1 MSNDKPESSDD
12 GRLSQPSSRDEKVN
26 GSASKMAEQK
36 PSDPPAAASA
46 KKPGLLKRIWG
57 TTGLDLVTILL
68 MMKGALPP
76 IIALSAYRAD
86 AFADE
91 YTTLGFL
98 IAIMATL
105 TLAMQ
110 PRAKF
115 LQAMFLSCIMVCT
128 GAAVALLQI
137 QTCVAARANSAT
149 PAAARAGSSGSQ
161 QSTQYNAAA
170 SVTAGVWLFFTVYV
184 ANAVKALRPQMAV
197 SVIQYSIFTLV
208 ASTYAPHFP
217 NMVAGKSFVR
227 RLLITFL
234 TGFGIGTGV
243 NLVVFPMT
251 SRTIAMKQ
259 FGGMLGLMKAAL
271 GAHGTFM
278 KSVTEANQKVSA
290 NKGTKPDTADVI
302 AKAKAL
308 KQNLTALG
316 ELFAKVKL
324 EITFAKKE
332 LGYGKLSPD
341 DYQEIFTRIS
351 EILLPVIGMS
361 TFLDILASVRDRKQ
375 ERNKLLESDET
386 LQAVRLLETE
396 EWLEAMAVSKE
407 PFQKAKTSFILG
419 LTHIGYVL
427 ELAPKPKAAKGD
439 VEKNAS
445 VDPKPGETGFAQYL
459 EREVE
464 NYHKNRNY
472 TVRDWC
478 EKKGIYLPSSFWAD
492 PEAQHSWKDTQSMAE
507 SVRQTQNQQ
516 QLYLIL
522 YMEYLMYSIGLAILK
537 MVKYADSKVA
547 DGTLKKKRFINPG
560 PRRVRKLFGD
570 IFKNKDQEHI
580 LTDGDSTGTSV
591 WMGDSLNVRKDPEH
605 LPPKNMYETATNH
618 LRGVSKFFASD
629 ASAFA
634 FRAAVATMSIGI
646 LAYIRQTQTFFL
658 QQRILWAMIMTAIS
672 MDSTTGRGMFGFFGR
687 ILGTVVAMTS
697 SIVIW
702 YIGYKQP
709 AAIIPVF
716 YLYLMGGF
724 WFLLKNPTLA
734 IIGMISMITAV
745 LIIGYEL
752 QAVKIGRKL
761 VESNGQEFYNV
772 YILAPYRLGT
782 VAAGL
787 FVAFVWTYFPYPVTT
802 HTTLRKD
809 LGGTLYL
816 LANYYS
822 CVHTTVNMRLKH
834 GANSHRLEQDK
845 SSPMHRLSKARMK
858 CYRKLI
864 VLLSKLREHS
874 KFTRWEPTFGGQF
887 PKDKYDELINS
898 LQHMFN
904 YTSLIAYSSQ
914 AFASPIESEHES
926 QWLRDFR
933 SFTSDLQ
940 LTSHEMTSIL
950 CLVSA
955 SVTNAQPLPP
965 YLRIP
970 QPFGLAERM
979 ESVDPGILSV
989 QHIAEPC
996 YAAFAVLEVAS
1007 SLIVEEVGFTV
1018 KKVQELVGEV
1028 DFSFHV
1034 VSTQTDDGASAKT
1047 LLGEEAE
1054 GKGKED

>member
-1 MSNDKPESSDD
+1 MSNNNLESSEE
-12 GRLSQPSSRDEKVN
+12 GKFSPPSSRDEKT
-26 GSASKMAEQK
+26 SSTATKMAEEKQ
-36 PSDPPAAASA
+36 SDAPASVPT
-46 KKPGLLKRIWG
+46 KKPGLLKKAWAK
-57 TTGLDLVTILL
+57 TGLDPITIIL
-68 MMKGALPP
+68 MAKGGLPP
-76 IIALSAYRAD
+76 IIALSAYRSD
-86 AFADE
+86 AFSGE
-91 YTTLGFL
+91 YTTLGYL

-115 LQAMFLSCIMVCT
+115 LQAMFLSCLMVCT

-137 QTCVAARANSAT
+137 QTCVSARARNGPPGPS
-149 PAAARAGSSGSQ
+149 RAGSSGSQ
-161 QSTQYNAAA
+161 QSVQYSAAA
-170 SVTAGVWLFFTVYV
+170 SVTAGAWMMFTVYV
-184 ANAVKALRPQMAV
+184 ANALKALRPQMMI

-208 ASTYAPHFP
+208 ASTYAPRFP
-217 NMVAGKSFVR
+217 NMAAGMSFVR

-251 SRTIAMKQ
+251 SRTTAMKQ
-259 FGGMLGLMKAAL
+259 FGGMLGVIKAAL
-271 GAHGTFM
+271 IAHGTFM
-278 KSVTEANQKVSA
+278 ESVTEANQKVSA
-290 NKGTKPDTADVI
+290 NKGAKRETADI
-302 AKAKAL
+302 KAKANAL
-308 KQNLTALG
+308 KQNLTVLG
-316 ELFAKVKL
+316 ELFAKAKL

-332 LGYGKLSPD
+332 IGYGKLSPE
-341 DYQEIFTRIS
+341 DYQDIFSRIS
-351 EILLPVIGMS
+351 EVLLPVMGMS
-361 TFLDILASVRDRKQ
+361 TFLDILASVRDRK
-375 ERNKLLESDET
+375 ERRNRLLESDET
-386 LQAVRLLETE
+386 LEAVRLLETE
-396 EWLEAMAVSKE
+396 EWLEAMAVSRQ
-407 PFQKAKTSFILG
+407 PFEKAKVSFIQG

-427 ELAPKPKAAKGD
+427 ELTPKPKVVKGD
-439 VEKNAS
+439 VEKDAS
-445 VDPKPGETGFAQYL
+445 ADPKPGETGFAEYL
-459 EREVE
+459 EKEV
-464 NYHKNRNY
+464 NIYHRNRNH
-472 TVRDWC
+472 TVREWC
-478 EKKGIYLPSSFWAD
+478 EQKGINLPSSFWAD
-492 PEAQHSWKDTQSMAE
+492 PEAQHSWKDSQSMTE
-507 SVRQTQNQQ
+507 SIRQTQNQQ
-516 QLYLIL
+516 ELYLIL
-522 YMEYLMYSIGLAILK
+522 YMEYLMYSIGSAILK

-560 PRRVRKLFGD
+560 VRRLRKLFAD
-570 IFKNKDQEHI
+570 VFQNKDQEHF
-580 LTDGDSTGTSV
+580 LTDGDSTGTSI
-591 WMGDSLNVRKDPEH
+591 WMGDSLNARKDPEH
-605 LPPKNMYETATNH
+605 LPPKNIWEKATDH
-618 LRGVSKFFASD
+618 LRGISRFFASD

-646 LAYIRQTQTFFL
+646 LAFIQQTQTFFL

-672 MDSTTGRGMFGFFGR
+672 MDSTTGKGMFGFFGR
-687 ILGTVVAMTS
+687 ILGTIVAMVS

-709 AAIIPVF
+709 AAIIPLF

-752 QAVKIGRKL
+752 QAIKIGRKL
-761 VESNGQEFYNV
+761 AQSNGQGFYNV
-772 YILAPYRLGT
+772 YILAPYRLGA
-782 VAAGL
+782 VCAGL

-809 LGGTLYL
+809 LGSTLYL

-834 GANSHRLEQDK
+834 GANSHRFEQDK
-845 SSPMHRLSKARMK
+845 SSPMHKLSKARMK
-858 CYRKLI
+858 CFSKLI

-874 KFTRWEPTFGGQF
+874 SFTKWEPTFGGRF

-914 AFASPIESEHES
+914 AFASPSETEHES

-933 SFTSDLQ
+933 SFTGDLQ

-970 QPFGLAERM
+970 KPFGIADRM

-1018 KKVQELVGEV
+1018 RKVQELVGEV

-1047 LLGEEAE
+1047 LLGEDVE
-1054 GKGKED
+1054 GKGKNE